1 MTVRNPERTNAE
13 VESMIEL
20 AQLLERIERNP
31 TSVNADQ
38 YRSVVE
44 RLSENLRAAPH
55 DEILE
60 GLLSSSP
67 AAAELYEN
75 LNYQHAGL
83 SRAPL
88 DQSVQAELAT
98 SEALKR
104 FAKAR

>member
-44 RLSENLRAAPH
+44 RLSENLRTAPN

-60 GLLSSSP
+60 GLLSSST

-75 LNYQHAGL
+75 LNYQHSGL

-88 DQSVQAELAT
+88 DQAVQAELAA